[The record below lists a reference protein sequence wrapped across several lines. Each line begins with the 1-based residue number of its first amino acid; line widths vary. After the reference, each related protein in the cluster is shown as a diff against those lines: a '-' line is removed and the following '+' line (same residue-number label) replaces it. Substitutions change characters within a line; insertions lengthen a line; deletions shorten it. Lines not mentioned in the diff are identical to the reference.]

1 VLCEQIAKIRR
12 KLQRIHKRR
21 VLFLDEVAVRLS
33 EAATH
38 TLVAPGEMAYVIAS
52 ETSTYSKRY
61 DMIAVC
67 NGERVLVP
75 KIFTPDER
83 AGAEVRGINKA
94 MLLQYIDDP
103 LAQAV
108 EGIDLYPLILIL
120 DKAQIHKDT
129 DSILQA
135 FHDRGSQAINEVIL
149 MPPCAAKRLSP
160 LDNSLFHDFKEE
172 VRLHCPLTQA
182 NIVQVMSDAWN
193 KMEPAPHYHNCGLM
207 RGTDV
212 YFDCPCPTTHNHKG

>member
-1 VLCEQIAKIRR
+1 M
-12 KLQRIHKRR
+12 
-21 VLFLDEVAVRLS
+21 RLS
-33 EAATH
+33 EADTH
-38 TLVAPGEMAYVIAS
+38 TLVAPGETAFVIAS
-52 ETSTYSKRY
+52 ETSAYSKRY

-67 NGERVLVP
+67 NGERVLLP
-75 KIFTPDER
+75 KIFTPGER
-83 AGAEVRGINKA
+83 AGAEVKGINKA

-108 EGIDLYPLILIL
+108 EGIDLYPLILII

-160 LDNSLFHDFKEE
+160 LDNSLFHDWKEE
-172 VRLHCPLTQA
+172 VRRHCPLAQA
-182 NIVQVMSDAWN
+182 NIVQVMSDSWN
-193 KMEPAPHYHNCGLM
+193 NMQPGPHYHHCGLM
-207 RGTDV
+207 RGTDP
-212 YFDCPCPTTHNHKG
+212 YFDCPEPTVHNHKG